1 MYIIAHKL
9 YQAQKRPSSL
19 LIQCPMDHHERFEQ
33 IVIPEGATSVGK
45 LIWRGMPYMEPE
57 VITEPLIEPS
67 KEKSQ
72 SLVFVE
78 MRF

>member
-19 LIQCPMDHHERFEQ
+19 LIQCPMDHRECSEQ

-45 LIWRGMPYMEPE
+45 LIWRSKPYMEPE
-57 VITEPLIEPS
+57 VILRHHRAAHRAF
-67 KEKSQ
+67 KGEKSGVWY
-72 SLVFVE
+72 L
-78 MRF
+78 